1 MLPSLAP
8 DELIVE
14 VKEPLS
20 NSVKK
25 AKNLVLMAAIL
36 SVKKGTLAQ
45 ASFALKTV
53 PVNSRTLPIT
63 A

>member
-1 MLPSLAP
+1 MLPSLAQGEP
-8 DELIVE
+8 IAGAKV
-14 VKEPLS
+14 PLS

-25 AKNLVLMAAIL
+25 AKNLVLMAAIQ
-36 SVKKGTLAQ
+36 SVKKVTQVQ